1 MALRIAFG
9 QYYPTNSPIHRL
21 DARTKVIGALALMVL
36 TFFVRTPAQLALA
49 LAFAAATTAASRV
62 SAARLLEAA
71 RPLLVMVVL
80 LSLFNLLLVRGGET
94 LVSLGPVTITSAG
107 AWAAVLYS
115 LRVAIAICA
124 GLLLLLTTTPTELTD
139 AFEAILSPLARLGL
153 PAHELAMVFSLM
165 LRFIPTL
172 ADELSAILDAQRS
185 RGASLSQG
193 SPARRLRSLV
203 PVIVALLASAL
214 HHANGL
220 SRTLDARC
228 FAAGAP
234 RTHWH
239 PLRLGRADAVAA
251 LVLVAFA
258 ACLIAL
264 GQVTQ
269 LPVAP

>member
-1 MALRIAFG
+1 MALRITFG
-9 QYYPTNSPIHRL
+9 QYYPADSPIHRL
-21 DARTKVIGALALMVL
+21 DARTKVIGALSLMLL
-36 TFFVRTPAQLALA
+36 TLLVRTPAQLALA
-49 LAFAAATTAASRV
+49 LAFACALVALSRV
-62 SAARLLEAA
+62 GAARLLAA
-71 RPLLVMVVL
+71 GRPLLVMLALVSV
-80 LSLFNLLLVRGGET
+80 FNLLLIRSGET
-94 LVSLGPVTITSAG
+94 LLALGPIAITSAG

-115 LRVAIAICA
+115 LRVAVALSA
-124 GLLLLLTTTPTELTD
+124 GMLLLLTTTPTELTD
-139 AFEAILSPLARLGL
+139 AFEAILSPLARVGL

-203 PVIVALLASAL
+203 PVVVALLASAL

-228 FAAGAP
+228 FVAGSP

-239 PLRLGRADAVAA
+239 PLRLGRGDAVAA
-251 LVLVAFA
+251 AVLVAFA
-258 ACLIAL
+258 VALVAL
-264 GQVTQ
+264 GGVGV
-269 LPVAP
+269 LPVTP